1 MKLKLKYIAMWLILI
16 SPAFFTSCEEDFLD
30 VTDPTVL
37 ATRVFPSS
45 INDLDPIV
53 AEIYGRLQN
62 GYYSAYFR
70 NSVLLDHTEDHGY
83 NGAEF
88 NECALQIVNPDMA
101 YVSNMWGE
109 MYLNIGKCNN
119 FFKVEEQF
127 KAKGTLTTAELTR
140 LDQME
145 GQVRFIRAFNYF
157 YLVNMFGE
165 SPIVTEADK
174 AKMGIPIWDVQPT
187 AIKETTKARATL
199 GEVYDFIIADLKA
212 AETLLKGVAFS
223 QKPRVN
229 EWAVKSLLGK
239 VYVYTLQWD
248 KAKTTL
254 KEVIDNSGK
263 KLVSYDI
270 LRNSFHGEN
279 EFNTESI
286 FEVNYTPDPLN
297 TSGSNVTMFN
307 TGNRYEV
314 YVSISYIS
322 ATGAEANNGFGNL
335 FVHDMNIPRYGF
347 DDTTTVKQN
356 RPDYIAKSKQVRVD
370 KSVDPRLYVSMF
382 QPFVD
387 SIYYEGVWRKVT
399 KNRCESYSNVNKKA
413 WCNGKYNLTNTLF
426 SKVPYNGINFIVIR
440 LADVY
445 LLYAEA
451 LIKSSAPD
459 QALALEYI
467 NKVHRRG
474 YNQPAEVPSAY
485 DYSSLTGRTKT
496 VDAADPL
503 ANDPLKYERWAELFA
518 EGHWWFDVR
527 RFGLGAAEAGY
538 YKRVMGGALVWANT
552 KYALPIPTG
561 EINSN
566 SLMVQNP

>member
-1 MKLKLKYIAMWLILI
+1 MKLKLKYFALWLILI
-16 SPAFFTSCEEDFLD
+16 SPAIFTSCEKNFLD

-37 ATRVFPSS
+37 STSVFPAS

-62 GYYSAYFR
+62 GYFSAYFR

-119 FFKVEEQF
+119 FLKIVEQF

-157 YLVNMFGE
+157 YLVNLFGE
-165 SPIVTEADK
+165 SPILTEADK
-174 AKMGIPIWDVQPT
+174 AKMGIPVWDVQPT
-187 AIKETTKARATL
+187 AIKETTKARATQ
-199 GEVYDFIIADLKA
+199 GEVYDFIISDLKV
-212 AETLLKGVAFS
+212 AETFLKGVVFT

-239 VYVYTLQWD
+239 VYNYTLQYD
-248 KAKTTL
+248 LAKTKL

-270 LRNSFHGEN
+270 LRNSFHGDN
-279 EFNTESI
+279 EFNSESI

-297 TSGSNVTMFN
+297 TSGTSVTMYN

-314 YVSISYIS
+314 YVSVSYIS

-356 RPDYIAKSKQVRVD
+356 RPDYLVKSKQVRTD

-382 QPFVD
+382 QPYVD
-387 SIYYEGVWRKVT
+387 SIFYEGVWRKIT
-399 KNRCESYSNVNKKA
+399 KNRCESYSNVKKKA
-413 WCNGKYNLTNTLF
+413 WVNGKYNMTNILF
-426 SKVPYNGINFIVIR
+426 SKTPYNGINFIALR

-451 LIKSSAPD
+451 LIKSSSPD
-459 QALALEYI
+459 QILALEYI

-474 YNQPAEVPSAY
+474 YNQPSDAASDY
-485 DYSSLTGRTKT
+485 DYTSLTARTKT
-496 VDAADPL
+496 VDSTDPL

-527 RFGLGAAEAGY
+527 RFGLGASEAGY

-552 KYALPIPTG
+552 KYALPIPTS

-566 SLMVQNP
+566 SLIVQNP

>member
-1 MKLKLKYIAMWLILI
+1 MWLILI